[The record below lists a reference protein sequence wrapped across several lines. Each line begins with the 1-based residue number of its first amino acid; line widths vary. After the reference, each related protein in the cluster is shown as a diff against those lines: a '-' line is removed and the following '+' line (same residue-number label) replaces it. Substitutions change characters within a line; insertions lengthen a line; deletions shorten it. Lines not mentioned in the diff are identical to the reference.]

1 MNALATLIDTV
12 VQIYIYLLIA
22 SAVISW
28 LTALNVINVRHRAVY
43 LAMNFLYR
51 ITEPVLRPIRRVIPS
66 IGGIDVSPIIVIIVL
81 HFVRQLIVD
90 NIRGA

>member
-22 SAVISW
+22 SALISW
-28 LTALNVINVRHRAVY
+28 LSSLNIINVRHRAVY
-43 LAMNFLYR
+43 LAMSFLYR
-51 ITEPVLRPIRRVIPS
+51 ITEPALRPIRRIIPS
-66 IGGIDVSPIIVIIVL
+66 IGGIDVSPVILIIVL

-90 NIRGA
+90 NLRGI